1 MPLPRPVGLTLP
13 TLQQLAHGGDRGAA
27 QDWLAPTVAADSTQR
42 GRPAGRPSIG
52 RLRDYSARAVS
63 TAWCLL
69 SRPRPAIA
77 GESTSISCVP
87 IFVHSAASSSGDP
100 AASYSACKPTP
111 RRSASWPYKPMT
123 LTGPSPPHPVAMGST
138 VTRSCLLTRPRLLA
152 RLSQSRADP
161 PSFLTVSAPDPW
173 GVRSPLDSSCRLPF
187 HEAACAHAGF
197 ATTPSDSASREG
209 ARCVA
214 PTLPFAIG
222 G

>member
-87 IFVHSAASSSGDP
+87 IFVHSAASSTADP

-123 LTGPSPPHPVAMGST
+123 LTGPSPPSSGSDGLHRDSLVPVNTAAS
-138 VTRSCLLTRPRLLA
+138 VSKIVA
-152 RLSQSRADP
+152 ESR
-161 PSFLTVSAPDPW
+161 
-173 GVRSPLDSSCRLPF
+173 RSPKLLDRVRP
-187 HEAACAHAGF
+187 
-197 ATTPSDSASREG
+197 
-209 ARCVA
+209 
-214 PTLPFAIG
+214 
-222 G
+222 